1 MSHQKA
7 APGLRSVRQRAAYPY
22 FFTAIVITAVYG
34 IVLAL
39 CRLYPFGNGVLASS
53 DGVQQYL
60 NFYAFFRDTLHTSN
74 DFSYSFSTVLGG
86 NVSGL
91 LGYYLGSPLYLLF
104 ALFPERQ
111 LFLALHLVIYLKLLL
126 AGLCFCAWAGS
137 RGRGNPWL
145 RAGLSVSYA
154 FIGYNVTFYSLLS
167 WLDAVALLPL
177 VAMGLERLMQKGK
190 PFLYLFVLGLTVT
203 INYYVGFAVCLACVL
218 MYAALVLAD
227 ERGVRA
233 ALKRTLLP
241 FALASLLAGALS
253 AWMLLPAAR
262 ATGNGRMESLF
273 SGLQS
278 MEVNFGIG
286 ALPEKLFTGTTSA
299 TQFTSGLP
307 TIFVGVLPVLLAAAF
322 FGNSGV
328 GRKGKFLAAGAL
340 LCLVFSFQ
348 NSFLNRIW
356 HCLTAN
362 RLFNYRYSFVFSY
375 FLLAIAWI
383 SVLHLPELDRKSL
396 LRSGLAL
403 ALFVVAV
410 FWNGVSLGSA
420 ATVAFDM
427 ALLLCGFFLL
437 YGGAQGARP
446 AALVMALLMSLNC
459 FANTYLSVSGI
470 QRSDALAQTGYDE
483 FTRYRDSVRQA
494 LEGADASGAMY
505 RMEKAERRTLCDNIS
520 LGIPG
525 VTNFASTVEE
535 KTLQFCEEMGLPR
548 YTAWAA
554 YSTGVPASVDSLLG
568 IRYLLSEEALQGVR
582 GDYTDRSTV
591 PGEVALYENPYA
603 LPLLASA
610 REIFSPE
617 GLHSLDLQNAIW
629 HSMIRSE
636 QDILV
641 DAAPAADPEG
651 ESARHRS
658 YRAQV
663 SGEAYLQL
671 FPQGKDFDFSLQSLT
686 VKLWRDGREEP
697 VLLALQDLTYSYSL
711 GYFKEGEGFTLE
723 FPEEERL
730 LRQMDEM
737 RVYSEDGQALRAA
750 AEEIRSRPMQVTKHT
765 DSFLTAQFET
775 TQEMPYVV
783 TTIPFDAGWE
793 VLVDGTPVQPVENWG
808 AMLAFRVEPGAH
820 TAELRYHV
828 PGRVLGTGISLAAL
842 GAAAVWMGV
851 RRRKRPAPPGEQGV
865 LNG

>member
-7 APGLRSVRQRAAYPY
+7 APRLQSERQGAARPY
-22 FFTAIVITAVYG
+22 LFTAIVITAVYG
-34 IVLAL
+34 AVLAL

-60 NFYAFFRDTLHTSN
+60 GFYAFFRDSLHKSN
-74 DFSYSFSTVLGG
+74 AFSYSFSTVLGG

-91 LGYYLGSPLYLLF
+91 FGYYLGSPLYLLF

-111 LFLALHLVIYLKLLL
+111 LFLALHLVIYGKLLL

-137 RGRGNPWL
+137 RGRGNLWL
-145 RAGLSVSYA
+145 RVGLSVSYA
-154 FIGYNVTFYSLLS
+154 FLGYNVTFYSLLS

-177 VAMGLERLMQKGK
+177 VAMGLERLMGEGK
-190 PFLYLFVLGLTVT
+190 PFLYLFLLGLTVT

-227 ERGVRA
+227 ERGVQA
-233 ALKRTLLP
+233 ALKRTLAS

-262 ATGNGRMESLF
+262 STGNGRMESLL
-273 SGLQS
+273 SGLRS

-286 ALPEKLFTGTTSA
+286 ALPEKLFTGTTSDM
-299 TQFTSGLP
+299 QFLSGLP
-307 TIFVGVLPVLLAAAF
+307 TIFVGVLPVLLAALF
-322 FGNSGV
+322 FGNPGI
-328 GRKGKFLAAGAL
+328 GRRGKFLAAGAL
-340 LCLVFSFQ
+340 LCLAFSFQ

-362 RLFNYRYSFVFSY
+362 RMFNYRYSFVFSY

-396 LRSGLAL
+396 LRSGLTL
-403 ALFVVAV
+403 ALFVAAV
-410 FWNGVSLGSA
+410 FWNGVALGSA
-420 ATVAFDM
+420 ATVAFDV

-437 YGGAQGARP
+437 YGGLLRKRL
-446 AALVMALLMSLNC
+446 AALAMALLMGLNC
-459 FANTYLSVSGI
+459 FVNTYLSVSGI
-470 QRSDALAQTGYDE
+470 QGSVVLAQTRYDE
-483 FTRYRDSVRQA
+483 YTLYRDSVQQA
-494 LEGADASGAMY
+494 MQGADASGSMY
-505 RMEKAERRTLCDNIS
+505 RMEKVERRTLCDNIS
-520 LGIPG
+520 FGIPG
-525 VTNFASTVEE
+525 VTSFASTVEE

-554 YSTGVPASVDSLLG
+554 YSTDVPASVDSLLG
-568 IRYLLSEEALQGVR
+568 IRYLLSEEALRGVR
-582 GDYTDRSTV
+582 GDYTDRSAE
-591 PGEVALYENPYA
+591 PGAISLYENPYA

-629 HSMIRSE
+629 RSMTHNER
-636 QDILV
+636 DVLV
-641 DAAPAADPEG
+641 DAAPVDAPQWDGAQY
-651 ESARHRS
+651 RS
-658 YRAQV
+658 YAAQV

-686 VKLWRDGREEP
+686 VKLWRDGWEEP
-697 VLLALQDLTYSYSL
+697 ISLALQDLTYSYSL
-711 GYFKEGEGFTLE
+711 GHFEEGEGFTLE
-723 FPEEERL
+723 FPAEERL
-730 LRQMDEM
+730 LQQMDEM

-750 AEEIRSRPMQVTKHT
+750 AEEIRSRPMQVTRRT
-765 DSFLTAQFET
+765 GSFLTVQFET
-775 TQEMPYVV
+775 TGEMPYVV
-783 TTIPFDAGWE
+783 TTIPFDSGWE

-808 AMLAFRVEPGAH
+808 AMLAFRTEPGVH

-828 PGRVLGTGISLAAL
+828 PGRALGIGISLAAL

-851 RRRKRPAPPGEQGV
+851 KRRKKPAPSDE
-865 LNG
+865 